1 MPQSR
6 IPKLI
11 NTPRANVFAWFQSLH
26 QQGLLFCL
34 DDDPATLVRITE
46 GEPMFTNL
54 EAREVSATIDRIFQS
69 LGNEAHDLAFEVLSR
84 TFHTQQERRT
94 MHSAYD

>member
-11 NTPRANVFAWFQSLH
+11 STSRANAFAWFQSLH
-26 QQGLLFCL
+26 KEGLLFCL
-34 DDDPATLVRITE
+34 DDDPATLVCITDGARI
-46 GEPMFTNL
+46 FTNL
-54 EAREVSATIDRIFQS
+54 EANEVSATIDRIFQS
-69 LGNEAHDLAFEVLSR
+69 LGNEAHELAFEVLSR
-84 TFHTQQERRT
+84 TFHTQLERRT

>member
-1 MPQSR
+1 LPQSR

-11 NTPRANVFAWFQSLH
+11 NTSRANVFAWFHSLH
-26 QQGLLFCL
+26 EQGLLFCL
-34 DDDPATLVRITE
+34 DDDPATLVRITD

-54 EAREVSATIDRIFQS
+54 DAREVSATIDRIFQS

>member
-11 NTPRANVFAWFQSLH
+11 NMSRANVFVWFQSLH
-26 QQGLLFCL
+26 RQDLLFCL
-34 DDDPATLVRITE
+34 DDDPATLVRIAD

-54 EAREVSATIDRIFQS
+54 EAREVAATIDRIFQS
-69 LGNEAHDLAFEVLSR
+69 LGSEAHDLAFEVLSR
-84 TFHTQQERRT
+84 TFYTEQERRT
-94 MHSAYD
+94 IYSAYD